1 MKSVGAWAHRWPIA
15 TSSSAAR
22 HPLAPDVLGEEHSRK
37 FNVDLCK
44 PRVLFYADKSMDLV
58 LKSGPNQYI
67 EFKGVDASFV
77 YNEDGKLTSVPDSRA
92 AIFKDK
98 SLGLT
103 KKNQLMRFFK
113 LVQQHLDDE
122 GGENESGNSRISE

>member
-1 MKSVGAWAHRWPIA
+1 
-15 TSSSAAR
+15 
-22 HPLAPDVLGEEHSRK
+22 
-37 FNVDLCK
+37 
-44 PRVLFYADKSMDLV
+44 MDLV
-58 LKSGPNQYI
+58 LKSGANQYI

-77 YNEDGKLTSVPDSRA
+77 YNKDGKLTSVPDSRV

-103 KKNQLMRFFK
+103 EKNQLMRFFK

-122 GGENESGNSRISE
+122 GGENESGNSRISEQDLESPFVEFLNKMRLPPKIKSYTICYR